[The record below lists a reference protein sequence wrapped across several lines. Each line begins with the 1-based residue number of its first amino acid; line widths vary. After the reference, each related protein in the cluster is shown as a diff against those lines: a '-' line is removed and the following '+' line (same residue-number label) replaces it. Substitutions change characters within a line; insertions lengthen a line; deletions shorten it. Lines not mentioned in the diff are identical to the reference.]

1 MSASWVEKPLFFLVF
16 LRVWTCILPQ
26 EQLMKEQGH
35 STPGVCPET
44 SANGE
49 TVSIYVDHKH
59 PLLQL
64 KRALPW
70 AALCEVMTRRWA
82 AAGKNID
89 GRPGLPWDVALY
101 VPLVVLMCV
110 KHLHAREME
119 AYLAENVVARVFIG
133 RQGDPRPQIRDHS
146 NIARAYAALGQE
158 GLDEINALILQV
170 AKDWGFADIST
181 LSSDTTA
188 QELPIGYPNEPGILR
203 GVAQRCG
210 RALTKLKTRGVWG
223 VDAALDQV
231 QTILRSVKEHHLFAK
246 GKQVKRQV
254 LIRLLTEVGQ
264 LLVHTRPVVRRLGQS
279 RDRVTQGAV
288 ATLVA
293 MHEVAKRLIPQIVQW
308 ITTGV
313 VAKGKILH
321 AGVTQARAL
330 VRHKV
335 GKEVEFGLPYL
346 LSRLGGGYIF
356 GTMIRSGVD
365 ESKMPLQALAGY
377 RAIFGAHATPAL
389 VVYDRGGYATTTLRA
404 LTNEGVKQIGI
415 QPKGQGAW
423 HVAEAVR
430 ETVRSERGKT
440 EGIIGTLKTDKYG
453 FNKPKERLWQT
464 LEMAGPRSI
473 LSYNLNKFMRDLIR
487 ATR

>member
-1 MSASWVEKPLFFLVF
+1 
-16 LRVWTCILPQ
+16 
-26 EQLMKEQGH
+26 MKEHRH

-49 TVSIYVDHKH
+49 TVSIHVDYNH

-70 AALCEVMTRRWA
+70 DALFEVMRRHWQR
-82 AAGKNID
+82 AGKNTD

-101 VPLVVLMCV
+101 VPLVVLMLV

-119 AYLAENVVARVFIG
+119 AYLAENVVARVFLG
-133 RQGDPRPQIRDHS
+133 RQDDPSPQIRDHS
-146 NIARAYAALGQE
+146 NIARAYAALGKD
-158 GLDEINALILQV
+158 GVDEINALILHV
-170 AKDWGFADIST
+170 AKDCGCADVSI

-203 GVAQRCG
+203 GWAQRCG
-210 RALTKLKTRGVWG
+210 RALAQLTTRGVLG
-223 VDAALDQV
+223 VDAALAQV

-246 GKQVKRQV
+246 GTQAKRQV
-254 LIRLLTEVGQ
+254 LTRLLTEVGQ
-264 LLVHTRPVVRRLGQS
+264 LIVRTRPLVTQLEQR
-279 RDRVTQGAV
+279 RDRVTQRAT
-288 ATLVA
+288 ATLWA

-313 VAKGKILH
+313 VAKGKIVH
-321 AGVTQARAL
+321 AGVTQARAI
-330 VRHKV
+330 VRNKA
-335 GKEVEFGLPYL
+335 GKKVEFGLPYL
-346 LSRLGGGYIF
+346 LSRLGGGYVF
-356 GTMIRSGVD
+356 GTLIRGVVD
-365 ESKMPLQALAGY
+365 ESKMPLQALVEY
-377 RAIFGAHATPAL
+377 RTIFGAQATPTL
-389 VVYDRGGYATTTLRA
+389 VVYDRGGSAPATVRA
-404 LTNEGVKQIGI
+404 LAHEGVKQIGI
-415 QPKGQGAW
+415 QPKGHGAW

-473 LSYNLNKFMRDLIR
+473 LSFNLNKLMRDLGQAAR
-487 ATR
+487 